1 MRSLTKLAIACAL
14 AATAFG
20 VLHPVRWDPR
30 DIAIRTNNKI
40 ERQLISQGAGQ
51 NDQNLKLL
59 LAAKIFEGG
68 GSVPVR
74 KDHADPG
81 GRSSS
86 VDSHG
91 KPTS

>member
-1 MRSLTKLAIACAL
+1 MRNLTKVAIAFVL
-14 AATAFG
+14 VATTFG
-20 VLHPVRWDPR
+20 LLHPVGGGNR
-30 DIAIRTNNKI
+30 DIAVRTNNRI

-68 GSVPVR
+68 GSVPAR

-81 GRSSS
+81 GRASSI
-86 VDSHG
+86 VSHG